1 MMKLLRIESVKVLS
15 YRVFQILGILY
26 AGAFLLSVSV
36 FPLIKLNTN
45 LANNQ
50 DILNLKSLYF
60 FPQIWDTFAYF
71 AAKSNIF
78 LAIIVIFLVGNEYS
92 YNTFRQQVVYGLS
105 RQELMNGKLLV
116 IIGIALVN
124 TIMVLVFG
132 LIFGLIYSTGFTFQ
146 DVFSHLYM
154 LGIYFIQAVS
164 HMIAAMMIAVWLR
177 NKTLAIVVLIV
188 YQVILEPIL
197 RLVLRKF
204 VWVKLGLFFPMR
216 VITRL
221 TPMPDIA
228 ITEMIKTN
236 TDLKDFGMTLPLW
249 ANLLL
254 ALGYSL
260 VFYLITRAILLRRN
274 L

>member
-1 MMKLLRIESVKVLS
+1 MMKLVRIESVKVLP
-15 YRVFQILGILY
+15 YRVFQILAIVY
-26 AGAFLLSVSV
+26 AGAFLLSASV

-45 LANNQ
+45 LAGNQ

-60 FPQIWDTFAYF
+60 FPQIWETFAYF

-92 YNTFRQQVVYGLS
+92 YNTFRQHVINGLS
-105 RQELMNGKLLV
+105 RQELLNGKLLV
-116 IIGIALVN
+116 IVGIALVN
-124 TIMVLVFG
+124 TLMVFVFG
-132 LIFGLIYSTGFTFQ
+132 MIFGLIYSSGFTFQ

-188 YQVILEPIL
+188 YQVVIEFIL
-197 RLVLRKF
+197 RILVNKF
-204 VWVKLGLFFPMR
+204 IWAKLGLFFPMR
-216 VITRL
+216 VITKL

-228 ITEMIKTN
+228 ITEMIKAN
-236 TDLKDFGMTLPLW
+236 TDLKDLVSTLPLW

-254 ALGYSL
+254 VFGYSL
-260 VFYLITRAILLRRN
+260 IFYLITRAILVRRN